1 MTPNTDVLHDLE
13 PSVQRLLER
22 HLASSKEWFP
32 HEYVPYGRG
41 RDDDTG
47 EIWSE
52 DDADLAGAK
61 IDDSVRS
68 ALLVNLLT
76 EDNLPYYFRS
86 VERMFGADG
95 PWGTWVRRWTAE
107 EGRHAMA
114 IYGDLMM
121 TRGIDPH
128 QLERGRMAQV
138 SAGIT
143 PESARPAA
151 RLRRS
156 RPPGVRH
163 PHRPPVDGPHDRRSS
178 RGTR

>member
-1 MTPNTDVLHDLE
+1 MMPNTDVLHDLE
-13 PSVQRLLER
+13 PTVERLLER

-32 HEYVPYGRG
+32 HEYVPYSRG
-41 RDDDTG
+41 RDHVTG

-61 IDDSVRS
+61 IDDAVRS

-114 IYGDLMM
+114 IYGYLMV
-121 TRGIDPH
+121 TRAIDPH
-128 QLERGRMAQV
+128 QSSG
-138 SAGIT
+138 
-143 PESARPAA
+143 AA
-151 RLRRS
+151 WRRS
-156 RPPGVRH
+156 RPASRPI
-163 PHRPPVDGPHDRRSS
+163 RPPCSTGSSTSPSRSS
-178 RGTR
+178 PPASPTGRRGG